1 MAYFFIIV
9 ALKVREFFSGYTL
22 KGWQASM
29 SAIAL
34 CGSILIENDGT
45 TITYKKKCDNCSH
58 IEPGTTTTS
67 ISRGSIFNSSEF
79 CSKCKNTYNL
89 KIQGT

>member
-9 ALKVREFFSGYTL
+9 ALKVREFFLGYTL
-22 KGWQASM
+22 EGWQASM

-34 CGSILIENDGT
+34 CGSILIGNDGT
-45 TITYKKKCDNCSH
+45 RITYKKKCDNCSH